1 MLVHNLLFYSVVFAS
16 PKMLFVEITICR
28 ATSYYPSLW
37 RLNQSASLS
46 FANLSSLAGVFCVF
60 FTNPFVATIF

>member
-28 ATSYYPSLW
+28 ATEWQL
-37 RLNQSASLS
+37 
-46 FANLSSLAGVFCVF
+46 NLSVRVRRYADEGSDVTAGI
-60 FTNPFVATIF
+60 PP